1 VGRGQR
7 GLGRREGAALL
18 AGVGIHTGDA
28 LKDADHFFG
37 TTVHFAARVA
47 SQAVGGEVLVSNT
60 VHDLVHGVATGFE
73 FLDGRDVEL
82 KGIAGRHRLWAIR

>member
-1 VGRGQR
+1 M
-7 GLGRREGAALL
+7 
-18 AGVGIHTGDA
+18 
-28 LKDADHFFG
+28 
-37 TTVHFAARVA
+37 
-47 SQAVGGEVLVSNT
+47 LVSNT